1 MFCKPLRAV
10 NIGFCPIRNPV
21 LYPFEL
27 RALASVFISL
37 PASAAPE
44 AVTEPVPASNSLSQ
58 LAHRILNFHVVY
70 IDVTFLGPAHIAVTQ
85 YALDQKI
92 IDARFL

>member
-1 MFCKPLRAV
+1 M
-10 NIGFCPIRNPV
+10 

-44 AVTEPVPASNSLSQ
+44 AVQTGIYVAGLLYQVFVIGWLVP
-58 LAHRILNFHVVY
+58 
-70 IDVTFLGPAHIAVTQ
+70 LG
-85 YALDQKI
+85 
-92 IDARFL
+92 